1 MRPAPTMEIPSFI
14 TVLGYR
20 VSTFEHQFMHV
31 SGLLFFTL
39 IAIFWLAHGL
49 RVAIG
54 ALQLPWLKDSS
65 PAADADCPRVSLLVA
80 ARDEEGKLPEALV
93 SRRLVDYPVVELS
106 TINE

>member
-1 MRPAPTMEIPSFI
+1 MEIPSFI
-14 TVLGYR
+14 TMLGYR
-20 VSTFEHQFMHV
+20 VGTFEHQFMHV

-65 PAADADCPRVSLLVA
+65 PAADADWPRVSLLVA
-80 ARDEEGKLPEALV
+80 ARDEEGKLP
-93 SRRLVDYPVVELS
+93 
-106 TINE
+106 